1 MEVNRFRV
9 ATLGSWQTCAP
20 VPFGHLTRLI
30 TSLLYSWLRQKHTL
44 VREAFKFAVYVNDN

>member
-9 ATLGSWQTCAP
+9 ATLGSWETCAP
-20 VPFGHLTRLI
+20 VPFGYLTRLI